1 MCRGLWLPRQGL
13 VLYLGLRSRPPIGCS
28 ESWIRCYEC
37 NPPAAL
43 RPKDGVTP
51 HKATV
56 LTFARGARVRK
67 PAPVDNDLPPTA

>member
-1 MCRGLWLPRQGL
+1 MSDGIRLAPCPNCNASG
-13 VLYLGLRSRPPIGCS
+13 
-28 ESWIRCYEC
+28 WIADGNGDWVRCYEC

-43 RPKDGVTP
+43 KPKEGVIG